1 MSPRRR
7 QFRAKAGKARRVP
20 GAMNGL
26 ERAYSQHLDARIA
39 TGEILSWSFECVT
52 LKLADACR
60 YTPDFMVIASDCT
73 VEFHETKGRW
83 MDDAKVKFKVAAAQ
97 FPFRFVAVYR
107 DKLRDGGRFRFEDAD
122 RFAEE
127 QAA

>member
-1 MSPRRR
+1 
-7 QFRAKAGKARRVP
+7 
-20 GAMNGL
+20 MNGL
-26 ERAYSQHLDARIA
+26 ERAYSQVLDARLA
-39 TGEILSWSFECVT
+39 AGEILDWKFEAVT

-60 YTPDFMVIASDCT
+60 YTPDFMVIAADAT

-107 DKLRDGGRFRFEDAD
+107 DRIREGGRFRYEDAD
-122 RFAEE
+122 RFAADAED
-127 QAA
+127 AA